1 MCYTYFNIFSTIR
14 FYKEVGGEM
23 TRKQVALLILISSL
37 WGSSFIFMKVLSPVF
52 GPILVSS
59 LRLLGASLFLY
70 IYMRLTK
77 MKISFKRNI
86 LFFMTIG
93 IINSAIPFVMY
104 SFAALNIDAS
114 LSGTLNSSS
123 PMFGAIFGYLLLGS
137 KLKPKQIIGLIVGFI
152 GVLVV
157 SSASLESGSVD
168 IVLSVIACILA
179 AACYGLAG
187 TFVKRRTTVV
197 DSSSLTLGSL
207 FFAGIFLL
215 PFSFFY
221 DITSTIELNHIF
233 YMIFFA
239 IMCTAIPFIIYYQL
253 IKEVGAVKALMVTY
267 LMPLFT
273 VLWSYIF
280 LAEKAGI
287 NVYFGL
293 IIILIGVYLI
303 SNKSFKQVL

>member
-14 FYKEVGGEM
+14 FHKEVGGEM

-168 IVLSVIACILA
+168 IPFKIALTMPAFIDVIGTPGIDDNQL
-179 AACYGLAG
+179 YG
-187 TFVKRRTTVV
+187 RSPCR
-197 DSSSLTLGSL
+197 
-207 FFAGIFLL
+207 L
-215 PFSFFY
+215 P
-221 DITSTIELNHIF
+221 
-233 YMIFFA
+233 A
-239 IMCTAIPFIIYYQL
+239 
-253 IKEVGAVKALMVTY
+253 
-267 LMPLFT
+267 
-273 VLWSYIF
+273 
-280 LAEKAGI
+280 
-287 NVYFGL
+287 
-293 IIILIGVYLI
+293 
-303 SNKSFKQVL
+303 

>member
-1 MCYTYFNIFSTIR
+1 
-14 FYKEVGGEM
+14 
-23 TRKQVALLILISSL
+23 
-37 WGSSFIFMKVLSPVF
+37 
-52 GPILVSS
+52 
-59 LRLLGASLFLY
+59 
-70 IYMRLTK
+70 
-77 MKISFKRNI
+77 
-86 LFFMTIG
+86 MTIG

-303 SNKSFKQVL
+303 SNKSLKQVL